1 MQLKIRLL
9 FTLPIIAYQR
19 VFSSNFIPICR
30 FVPSC
35 SEYTRHA
42 ILKHGVV
49 RGIFYGALR
58 IVRCNPFFR
67 GGYDPLR

>member
-1 MQLKIRLL
+1 M
-9 FTLPIIAYQR
+9 FTLPIIFYQR

-30 FVPSC
+30 YVPSC

-42 ILKHGVV
+42 ILKYGVF
-49 RGIFYGALR
+49 RGVIYGAFR
-58 IVRCNPFFR
+58 ILRCNPFFK